1 MGVPLVNLH
10 FKTLQLKLQH
20 FALIDPPPP
29 SYLDETLTTT
39 VTRLGFFKG
48 LGHNFFCKS
57 SPNIW
62 DYKKHYF
69 EVQTYWVCI
78 LGNFQEIF
86 GYFLFKHLLTLL
98 TTLINLIASH
108 QLMWNDCCNHFIH
121 LLNKKWTKSSLFFA
135 YFRLFYTILHKNL

>member
-20 FALIDPPPP
+20 FALIDPPP

-69 EVQTYWVCI
+69 EV
-78 LGNFQEIF
+78 
-86 GYFLFKHLLTLL
+86 
-98 TTLINLIASH
+98 
-108 QLMWNDCCNHFIH
+108 
-121 LLNKKWTKSSLFFA
+121 
-135 YFRLFYTILHKNL
+135 